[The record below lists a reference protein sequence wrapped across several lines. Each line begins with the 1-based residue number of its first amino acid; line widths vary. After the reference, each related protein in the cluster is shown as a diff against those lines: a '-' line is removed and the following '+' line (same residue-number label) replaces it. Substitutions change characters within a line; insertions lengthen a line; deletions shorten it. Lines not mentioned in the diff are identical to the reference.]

1 MLSFLYKDRY
11 DMQDFRE
18 IIALLRSENGCPWD
32 REQTHESIRRN
43 LLEEAYEVCGAI
55 DEKSPPHLQEELG
68 DLMMQIIFHA
78 RIEEEAGRFDLEDVA
93 DAACRKLIFRHP
105 HVFSNESVSGSDEV
119 LLNWDKLKRIEKS
132 QDTVTSAMDDVTEAL
147 PALWRTEKVQNK
159 ARKVG
164 FDMRSTTETMDKL
177 REEVVEL
184 QEAIDAEDVPNIEEE
199 LGDVLFCAVNAARFL
214 HVDPEQALHM
224 ACDKFIRRFR
234 FMEESA
240 RAAGRKLDE
249 MSLDEM
255 ETFYQKARHDLEGK
269 EPPADFLNRQ

>member
-1 MLSFLYKDRY
+1 MLSFLYKERY
-11 DMQDFRE
+11 DLHDFRE

-55 DEKSPPHLQEELG
+55 DEKSTPHLQEELG
-68 DLMMQIIFHA
+68 DLLMQIIFHA

-105 HVFSNESVSGSDEV
+105 HVFSNKSVSGSDEV
-119 LLNWDKLKRIEKS
+119 LQNWDKLKRIEKS
-132 QDTVTSAMDDVTEAL
+132 QETVTSAMDDVTEAL

-164 FDMRSTTETMDKL
+164 FDMQSTAETMDKL

-184 QEAIDAEDVPNIEEE
+184 QEAIDADDAPNIEEE

-214 HVDPEQALHM
+214 HVDPEQALHK

-234 FMEESA
+234 HMEDGA
-240 RAAGRKLDE
+240 RAEGMVLEDLTLD
-249 MSLDEM
+249 DM
-255 ETFYQKARHDLEGK
+255 EALYQKARRELEGK
-269 EPPADFLNRQ
+269 G